1 MLQFEWA
8 VLHIFTVVL
17 TNHWSERFLALTKN
31 TSKGPHYVHLQFQW
45 SCGRTVETVQGD
57 PATAKAIEW
66 WAAAKV
72 ADGANDPTAT
82 RQARKEKGLTS
93 LLVRQGP
100 ILQQTRW
107 FQGHSLCT
115 AVHSSKRSQSYR
127 GHIMPITGFNELVE
141 ELKLMREQFKEQQ
154 ERQVAEQRKR
164 QQLETCI
171 EELQRQLSTEQR
183 KRQQLET
190 YVEELLNK
198 PGKLPFLNELPTNAK
213 FFEEVFQVQNEW
225 PLFQSA
231 NIAGSVAALIEW
243 MIWTSTQLRFCTE
256 KRTELPTRFGG
267 TSWALNQLRIIWKI
281 SIAPNIAETESQMDL
296 LARREALWHQ

>member
-1 MLQFEWA
+1 
-8 VLHIFTVVL
+8 VLHNFTLAL
-17 TNHWSERFLALTKN
+17 TNHWSAKILIVTKSAN
-31 TSKGPHYVHLQFQW
+31 KGSCYVHLQFQS
-45 SCGRTVETVQGD
+45 SCGRIVETVQGD

-66 WAAAKV
+66 WAAAEV
-72 ADGANDPTAT
+72 ADEANDPTAA
-82 RQARKEKGLTS
+82 RQARKEKGITS
-93 LLVRQGP
+93 LLVSQGQ
-100 ILQQTRW
+100 IMQQTLW

-115 AVHSSKRSQSYR
+115 FVYSSKRSQSYR
-127 GHIMPITGFNELVE
+127 GQTMPITGFNELVE
-141 ELKLMREQFKEQQ
+141 EMKLMREQFKEQQ

-213 FFEEVFQVQNEW
+213 FFEEVFHVQNDW

-231 NIAGSVAALIEW
+231 NIAGSIAALIEW